1 MYKLMGWGYMA
12 AGGVAIVFNVLH
24 TFMGIL
30 WTSVLACVLL
40 ISMNLILVFT
50 VDNKRAKI
58 EF

>member
-12 AGGVAIVFNVLH
+12 AGGVAIVFNLLH

-30 WTSVLACVLL
+30 WTSVLACGLL
-40 ISMNLILVFT
+40 IIMNVFLVFT

>member
-1 MYKLMGWGYMA
+1 MGWGYMA
-12 AGGVAIVFNVLH
+12 AGGVAIVFNLLH

-30 WTSVLACVLL
+30 WTSVLACGLL
-40 ISMNLILVFT
+40 IIMNVFLVFT

>member
-1 MYKLMGWGYMA
+1 MYKLMGWGYMV
-12 AGGVAIVFNVLH
+12 AGGVAIVFNLLH

-30 WTSVLACVLL
+30 WTSVLASGLL
-40 ISMNLILVFT
+40 IIMNVFLVFT